1 MKQKKF
7 IYHYRN
13 LRWAF
18 GRHETY
24 LCYIVKRRDS
34 PTSYSLDFGFLRNRS
49 GCHVEVLFLR
59 YMSAWQIDPRLSYS
73 VTWFCSW
80 SPCFSCALHLAQFLS
95 EHPNLRLRIFAARL
109 YFCEEKNSEPEGL
122 RRLKAAG
129 VHIAVMTFTGNLSSP
144 SPPLYVIAAAL
155 ICWHTP
161 LSFSDPVGGDLLA
174 AFPLCPISILATCP
188 SRSSA
193 PVSVQV
199 GCSASTTGGQ
209 DYFYC
214 WHTFVASQD
223 REFKAWEGLNANSIR
238 LARKLRR
245 ILQVP
250 SSQKLHYISSSL
262 QCLSPTT
269 P

>member
-1 MKQKKF
+1 MTQKTMDSVFMKQKKF

-34 PTSYSLDFGFLRNRS
+34 PTSDSLDFGFLRNRS

-80 SPCFSCALHLAQFLS
+80 SPCFGCALHLAQFLS

-109 YFCEEKNSEPEGL
+109 YFCEDKNSEPEGL

-129 VHIAVMTFTGNLSSP
+129 AHIAVMTFK
-144 SPPLYVIAAAL
+144 
-155 ICWHTP
+155 
-161 LSFSDPVGGDLLA
+161 
-174 AFPLCPISILATCP
+174 
-188 SRSSA
+188 
-193 PVSVQV
+193 
-199 GCSASTTGGQ
+199 

-214 WHTFVASQD
+214 WHTFVASRD
-223 REFKAWEGLNANSIR
+223 RAFKAWEGLNANSIR
-238 LARKLRR
+238 LTRKLRR
-245 ILQVP
+245 ILQPVDEIDDLRDAF
-250 SSQKLHYISSSL
+250 KLL
-262 QCLSPTT
+262 GF
-269 P
+269 

>member
-34 PTSYSLDFGFLRNRS
+34 PTCDSLDFGFLRNRS

-80 SPCFSCALHLAQFLS
+80 SPCFGCALHLAQFLS

-109 YFCEEKNSEPEGL
+109 YFCEDKNSEPEGL

-129 VHIAVMTFTGNLSSP
+129 AHIAVMTFKGKRN
-144 SPPLYVIAAAL
+144 
-155 ICWHTP
+155 
-161 LSFSDPVGGDLLA
+161 
-174 AFPLCPISILATCP
+174 
-188 SRSSA
+188 
-193 PVSVQV
+193 
-199 GCSASTTGGQ
+199 
-209 DYFYC
+209 YFYC
-214 WHTFVASQD
+214 WHTFVASRD
-223 REFKAWEGLNANSIR
+223 RAFKAWEGLNANSIR
-238 LARKLRR
+238 LARQLRR
-245 ILQVP
+245 ILQPVDEIDDLRDAF
-250 SSQKLHYISSSL
+250 KLL
-262 QCLSPTT
+262 GF
-269 P
+269 